1 MEKTNYIKKSLLL
14 ALATTV
20 YIAIVSTLMIY
31 LDQYISG
38 QPGAVTIILFLLLLV
53 ISAAICATLIFAWP
67 VYKMIKG
74 EMREGFKILGITIG
88 WLIVL
93 FILIGLVII
102 FVNFG

>member
-1 MEKTNYIKKSLLL
+1 MENKSYIKKSLLL
-14 ALATTV
+14 ALATTA
-20 YIAIVSTLMIY
+20 YIALVSILMIY
-31 LDQYISG
+31 LDKYVSAPPQSLAMIM
-38 QPGAVTIILFLLLLV
+38 ILMLLV
-53 ISAAICATLIFAWP
+53 ISAAICASLIFAWP

-93 FILIGLVII
+93 FILIGLVIT